1 MLNEK
6 PVGASKVSTH
16 PPGLL
21 CSCPHPFIPSFCSHS
36 SPPTHMLFPPLPSSP
51 SWAQRLGEIPRALLA
66 QGASPRGHR
75 PCYNLTQGT
84 QKQEILLS
92 LLDLKPGG
100 QGWVGL
106 LTAVSQGHSG
116 ARNPAVSAPT
126 KAGGTHTCPIAWLHQ
141 SNAMDLGSL
150 GWVTGSLLGALQESR
165 SGEGLLGAGPG
176 PSLAWAWGVQAR
188 RAVQGEGARQAG
200 WWCSWLPGLLKDPLD
215 AVVLDVTSR
224 DRPAA

>member
-1 MLNEK
+1 MRSQLELPRSLPTLQASSAPAPTHSF
-6 PVGASKVSTH
+6 PVSALTAPLPPTCCSLLSHLPLPGPRDWERS
-16 PPGLL
+16 PGLSL
-21 CSCPHPFIPSFCSHS
+21 HRE
-36 SPPTHMLFPPLPSSP
+36 PLPGCTGLATILHREYISKKYFCP
-51 SWAQRLGEIPRALLA
+51 SW
-66 QGASPRGHR
+66 
-75 PCYNLTQGT
+75 T
-84 QKQEILLS
+84 
-92 LLDLKPGG
+92 LKPGG

-126 KAGGTHTCPIAWLHQ
+126 KAGGIHTFPITWLHQ

-150 GWVTGSLLGALQESR
+150 GRVTGSLLGDLKESR

-176 PSLAWAWGVQAR
+176 PSLAWAWGVQAH

-215 AVVLDVTSR
+215 AVVLDITSR